1 MIMSVHAEVGI
12 QPTTRRADAELRT
25 DWRREYGRRI
35 AITDTVIVTLVIALA
50 QVGSMWPNPI
60 EWLTPLKVVASI
72 ALGVLWMTVLAR
84 GRSRHQAMLG
94 DGRDEYERVVLATGQ
109 VFGLGA
115 LAGILLGI
123 EIARSYLMIALPL
136 GLVALIL
143 GRYLWRRRIQ
153 GKRSAGLCRNSVLLV
168 GGHASV
174 VATTRS
180 FVRESGAGYDV
191 VGVCIPRRSTAL
203 DDHIVVDGARV
214 PVLGNEFEV
223 IEAMRASNAD
233 TVIVTGTEDLG
244 QVGIR
249 KLMWDLE
256 AEGIDLVV
264 SPVIADV
271 SMARLMIR
279 PVAGIPLMH
288 VARPRYEG
296 ANGWA
301 SGAFDKAFSAV
312 MLLLAA
318 PVMVAAALAV
328 KITSKGTV
336 FYKAERIGLNGK
348 PFPMYK
354 FRTMVAGAD
363 QQVVDLMGDNEGAG
377 GVLFKMREDPRITPI
392 GKILRRLS
400 IDELPQ
406 FFNVIRGE
414 MSVVGPRPPLRRE
427 VEMYDDE
434 VSRRLFVKPGITGLW
449 QVSGRSDLSWE
460 ESVRLDSSYVE
471 NWSVVQD
478 LSIIA
483 RTVSAVVRSDGAY

>member
-1 MIMSVHAEVGI
+1 MSVHAEVGI

-25 DWRREYGRRI
+25 DWRQAYRRRI
-35 AITDTVIVTLVIALA
+35 AITDTVIVTFVIALA
-50 QVGSMWPNPI
+50 QVGSMWPRPF
-60 EWLTPLKVVASI
+60 EWMTPLKVVASI
-72 ALGVLWMTVLAR
+72 ALGALWMTVLAR

-94 DGRDEYERVVLATGQ
+94 DGHDEYERVVLATGQ

-153 GKRSAGLCRNSVLLV
+153 AKRSAGLCRNSVLLV

-271 SMARLMIR
+271 SMTRLMIR

-301 SGAFDKAFSAV
+301 SGAFDKAFSAA
-312 MLLLAA
+312 MLLLVA

-328 KITSKGTV
+328 KTTSKGTV

-392 GKILRRLS
+392 GRILRRLS

-471 NWSVVQD
+471 NWSVAQD

>member
-1 MIMSVHAEVGI
+1 MSVHAEVGI
-12 QPTTRRADAELRT
+12 RPTALRDSVDLRT
-25 DWRREYGRRI
+25 DWRKAYRRRI
-35 AITDTVIVTLVIALA
+35 AVSDSITVVLVIALA
-50 QVGSMWPNPI
+50 QFGSTWPHPV
-60 EWLTPLKVVASI
+60 EWMTPLKAVASVLLAAMWMI
-72 ALGVLWMTVLAR
+72 ALAR
-84 GRSRHQAMLG
+84 GRSRHQSTLG
-94 DGRDEYERVVLATGQ
+94 EGSDEYERVLLATGQ

-115 LAGILLGI
+115 LAGIVLGVG
-123 EIARSYLMIALPL
+123 IARSYIMIALPL
-136 GLVALIL
+136 GLGALLL
-143 GRYLWRRRIQ
+143 GRYLWRRDIRN
-153 GKRSAGLCRNSVLLV
+153 KRASGQCRNSVLLV

-180 FVRESGAGYDV
+180 FARATSAGYNV
-191 VGVCIPRRSTAL
+191 VGACIPRRSTVL
-203 DDHIVVDGARV
+203 DDHVVVDGTHV
-214 PVLGNEFEV
+214 PVFGNEFEV

-233 TVIVTGTEDLG
+233 TVVVIGTEDLG

-256 AEGIDLVV
+256 SEGVDLIV
-264 SPVIADV
+264 SPVVADV
-271 SMARLMIR
+271 SRARMMIR
-279 PVAGIPLMH
+279 PVAGIPLIH
-288 VARPRYEG
+288 VARPRYQG
-296 ANGWA
+296 ANRWVSA
-301 SGAFDKAFSAV
+301 SFDKAFSAV
-312 MLLLAA
+312 MLLLVS
-318 PVMVAAALAV
+318 PVMIAAAIAV
-328 KITSKGTV
+328 KTTSKGKV

-377 GVLFKMREDPRITPI
+377 GVLFKMREDPRITPT

-460 ESVRLDSSYVE
+460 ESARLDSSYVE
-471 NWSVVQD
+471 NWSAAQD
-478 LSIIA
+478 LSIIM
-483 RTVSAVVRSDGAY
+483 RTVSAVLRSDGAY